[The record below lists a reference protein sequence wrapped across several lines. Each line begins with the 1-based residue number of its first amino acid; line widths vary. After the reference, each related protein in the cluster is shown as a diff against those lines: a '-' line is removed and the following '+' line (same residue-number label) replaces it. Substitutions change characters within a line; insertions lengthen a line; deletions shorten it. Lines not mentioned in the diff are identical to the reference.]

1 MQVLVQ
7 KEPGREGDY
16 VQIGMQGHACAGDLS
31 QRRTQGRAMS
41 YGGDWSCYAEMKLLD
56 ISFSSRVPMVQEKS
70 YPIATK

>member
-31 QRRTQGRAMS
+31 QRRAQGRATS
-41 YGGDWSCYAEMKLLD
+41 YGGD
-56 ISFSSRVPMVQEKS
+56 
-70 YPIATK
+70 